1 MTRYE
6 LKIKCVLIVQ
16 TLGFISNGGLDMS
29 FIKHWHWTSLIIGLI
44 ICLGFFVFTQLNTSE
59 RSKNSNNAAIGVPI
73 TETDG
78 SSVGRGSSTNT
89 DSVDPWETWVHNQS
103 HIIATVSEKNS
114 DGDSTYD
121 ESYQDSVNRLT
132 AIAAELKKIQDEP
145 PPVDT
150 NPEIEVSTFQA
161 EKYDGPQ
168 TIEGLTE
175 AFGDLNDFAA
185 GPDVEAEYP
194 GEAWIQR
201 ILDIGGTITT
211 RIELTGYFNSRQF
224 LFQAYHDTNFMEML
238 AHSHGFPTDSWE
250 VFEDAFINHSIWEKQ
265 TITNADEDPTID
277 GGVII
282 GYNFYPTYMNK
293 KTVYVEQR
301 PTGATTFGDDIS
313 DTDLFDLIFRGVE
326 PEGFEVIYLDSEWDQ
341 LAQKPP
347 PITKEEFIE
356 ANFDRW
362 LTSIEH
368 EESEWVPP
376 MPRISEDF
384 DSLFETLPE
393 HKSDSM
399 DVRAEAAANA
409 AKYELE
415 KRRKYF
421 EQTLKEAERLST
433 LTDAELEAEFEK
445 MLLSEILQVPIPE
458 QYDANFREGLT
469 PESIAEALSLLNQH
483 GSEDGLQQLQK
494 MNPAMAAFLSRRI
507 SRQGPPVRKEP
518 LPRPRRD

>member
-1 MTRYE
+1 
-6 LKIKCVLIVQ
+6 
-16 TLGFISNGGLDMS
+16 MS
-29 FIKHWHWTSLIIGLI
+29 FIKKHWHWTSLTFGLI
-44 ICLGFFVFTQLNTSE
+44 IFLGFFVLTQLNTSE
-59 RSKNSNNAAIGVPI
+59 RAKNSNNAVTEVPI
-73 TETDG
+73 TDTDG
-78 SSVGRGSSTNT
+78 STARRGSSTDT
-89 DSVDPWETWVHNQS
+89 DSVDPWDTWVHNQS

-114 DGDSTYD
+114 DGDWTYD
-121 ESYQDSVNRLT
+121 ESYRDAVTRLT
-132 AIAAELKKIQDEP
+132 AIAAELKKIQDKP
-145 PPVDT
+145 PPVDA

-194 GEAWIQR
+194 GETWIQR
-201 ILDIGGTITT
+201 ILDRGGTITT

-224 LFQAYHDTNFMEML
+224 LFQAYHDPNFMERL
-238 AHSHGFPTDSWE
+238 AHSHGYPTDSWE
-250 VFEDAFINHSIWEKQ
+250 AFEDAFINHSIWEKQ
-265 TITNADEDPTID
+265 TITKADEDPTID

-282 GYNFYPTYMNK
+282 GYNFYPTYTNK
-293 KTVYVEQR
+293 KTLYVEQR

-313 DTDLFDLIFRGVE
+313 ETDLFDLLFRGVE
-326 PEGFEVIYLDSEWDQ
+326 PAGVEVIYLDSE
-341 LAQKPP
+341 LGLMSQKPP

-356 ANFDRW
+356 ASFDRW

-376 MPRISEDF
+376 MPQLPEDL
-384 DSLFETLPE
+384 DSLFETSVDT
-393 HKSDSM
+393 KSDSM
-399 DVRAEAAANA
+399 DARAEAAANA

-415 KRRKYF
+415 QRHKYF
-421 EQTLKEAERLST
+421 EQARKEAERLAT

-469 PESIAEALSLLNQH
+469 PESIEEALSLLNQH
-483 GSEDGLQQLQK
+483 GAEGGLQRLQK
-494 MNPAMAAFLSRRI
+494 TNPAMAAFLSRRI
-507 SRQGPPVRKEP
+507 SQQGPPVKKEL
-518 LPRPRRD
+518 LPRPGHD